1 MNEEGS
7 EREREREIEECSF
20 WLVGYAIEGHRHSH
34 EKGTIASCKA
44 SIMQVQTR
52 VKRWRVSGR

>member
-1 MNEEGS
+1 MKKEV
-7 EREREREIEECSF
+7 REIEIEECSF